1 MLTRWRL
8 KAEDG
13 MEGREE
19 GRKEGRIII
28 RDNTIRYDTSFNIN
42 KKSILDCFSRQDR
55 LHQ

>member
-19 GRKEGRIII
+19 GRKQGRIII